1 MSDAQYWSSN
11 IGSRMNAVKKLSDTK
26 RISDMTS
33 AEIKDEVRKAY
44 TKVARRTVT
53 GCCDQE
59 DAPTK
64 ESTSSYCKSSPIDMK
79 QVVLSFGYSVD
90 GLPASATESYAG
102 CGNPIALAS
111 LREGEIVL
119 DLGSGAGL
127 DVFEAAKRVGESGR
141 VIGVDMTPEML
152 QKAEENAVKLGMT
165 NVEFRKGDIEN
176 LPIEDGMID
185 IIISNCVINLAPDKS
200 RVFREA
206 FRVLRPGGRVM
217 ISDIILHGSL
227 PEEVRD
233 EVITYT
239 GCLGGAIPE
248 EEYLQLMHDAG
259 FENVKVVEKAKF
271 DLGSSARISG
281 YKPKE

>member
-11 IGSRMNAVKKLSDTK
+11 IDYQMNAVKELSDTK

-33 AEIKDEVRKAY
+33 EEIKDEVKKAY
-44 TKVARRTVT
+44 SKVAQRT
-53 GCCDQE
+53 GAECCDQAN
-59 DAPTK
+59 APTK
-64 ESTSSYCKSSPIDMK
+64 ESTSSCCDPSPIDMK

-90 GLPASATESYAG
+90 GLPASTIESYAG

-111 LREGEIVL
+111 LREGEVVL

-127 DVFEAAKRVGESGR
+127 DVFEAAKRVGVSGL

-152 QKAEENAVKLGMT
+152 QKAEKNAIKLGMK
-165 NVEFRKGDIEN
+165 NVEFRKGDIES
-176 LPIEDGMID
+176 LPIEDGSID

-200 RVFREA
+200 KVFREA

-217 ISDIILHGSL
+217 ISDIVLHGSL
-227 PEEVRD
+227 PEDVRD

-248 EEYLQLMHDAG
+248 EEYLQLMRDAG
-259 FENVKVVEKAKF
+259 FEKVKVVEKAKF
-271 DLGSSARISG
+271 DFGSSARISG

>member
-1 MSDAQYWSSN
+1 M
-11 IGSRMNAVKKLSDTK
+11 IAVKELSDTK

-33 AEIKDEVRKAY
+33 DEIKDEVRKAY
-44 TKVARRTVT
+44 TKVAQRT
-53 GCCDQE
+53 GSECCGQGG
-59 DAPTK
+59 ASTK
-64 ESTSSYCKSSPIDMK
+64 ESTSSCCGPSSSDMNR
-79 QVVLSFGYSVD
+79 VVLSFGYSID

-111 LREGEIVL
+111 LQEGEVVL

-152 QKAEENAVKLGMT
+152 EKAEKNAVKLGVM

-176 LPIEDGMID
+176 LPIEDDSID
-185 IIISNCVINLAPDKS
+185 IIISNCVINLAPDKGK
-200 RVFREA
+200 VFREA

-217 ISDIILHGSL
+217 ISDIVLHGPL
-227 PEEVRD
+227 PEDVRD
-233 EVITYT
+233 EVTTYT

-248 EEYLQLMHDAG
+248 EEYLQLMRDAG
-259 FENVKVVEKAKF
+259 FERVKVAEKVEF
-271 DLGSSARISG
+271 GLGSSARISG
-281 YKPKE
+281 YKPEE

>member
-11 IGSRMNAVKKLSDTK
+11 IDYRMNAVKELSDTK
-26 RISDMTS
+26 RISDMTDD
-33 AEIKDEVRKAY
+33 EIKDEVKKAY
-44 TKVARRTVT
+44 SKVARRTVT
-53 GCCDQE
+53 TCCDQE

-64 ESTSSYCKSSPIDMK
+64 ESTSSCCGPSPTDMK
-79 QVVLSFGYSVD
+79 QLVLSFGYSVD

-102 CGNPIALAS
+102 CGNPVALAS
-111 LREGEIVL
+111 LREGEVVL

-127 DVFEAAKRVGESGR
+127 DVFAAAKRVGESGR

-152 QKAEENAVKLGMT
+152 QKAEKNAIKLGLT

-176 LPIEDGMID
+176 LPVEDDSID

-200 RVFREA
+200 KVFREA

-217 ISDIILHGSL
+217 ISDIVLHSPL
-227 PEEVRD
+227 PKNMAD

-248 EEYLQLMHDAG
+248 EEYLQLMRDAG
-259 FENVKVVEKAKF
+259 FERVKVVEKAKF

-281 YKPKE
+281 FKPKK